1 MIICGTWFDYIKK
14 EPAYNLAR
22 IKIDISS
29 ASDEDWKIDIKKST
43 ASLPSYVREAVERE
57 IDLCTEASA
66 RVYNSRGN
74 YSKSNVSTPNL
85 DYVWE
90 QRKKDGRY
98 SFYINRKH
106 SLLNTIKKQLDE
118 QGKKTLF
125 AYLSLVENFAPFMM
139 SGVTD
144 SLQKGKNNATFDK
157 TSLEYQIQIKELEDM
172 IKIFM
177 SQGFTKDEIQSTLLD
192 MANYRHLRDDII
204 RLVGEAQ

>member
-1 MIICGTWFDYIKK
+1 
-14 EPAYNLAR
+14 
-22 IKIDISS
+22 
-29 ASDEDWKIDIKKST
+29 
-43 ASLPSYVREAVERE
+43 
-57 IDLCTEASA
+57 
-66 RVYNSRGN
+66 
-74 YSKSNVSTPNL
+74 
-85 DYVWE
+85 
-90 QRKKDGRY
+90 
-98 SFYINRKH
+98 
-106 SLLNTIKKQLDE
+106 
-118 QGKKTLF
+118 
-125 AYLSLVENFAPFMM
+125 MM

>member
-1 MIICGTWFDYIKK
+1 
-14 EPAYNLAR
+14 
-22 IKIDISS
+22 
-29 ASDEDWKIDIKKST
+29 
-43 ASLPSYVREAVERE
+43 
-57 IDLCTEASA
+57 
-66 RVYNSRGN
+66 
-74 YSKSNVSTPNL
+74 
-85 DYVWE
+85 
-90 QRKKDGRY
+90 
-98 SFYINRKH
+98 
-106 SLLNTIKKQLDE
+106 
-118 QGKKTLF
+118 
-125 AYLSLVENFAPFMM
+125 M

>member
-1 MIICGTWFDYIKK
+1 M
-14 EPAYNLAR
+14 
-22 IKIDISS
+22 
-29 ASDEDWKIDIKKST
+29 
-43 ASLPSYVREAVERE
+43 
-57 IDLCTEASA
+57 
-66 RVYNSRGN
+66 
-74 YSKSNVSTPNL
+74 
-85 DYVWE
+85 WE

-177 SQGFTKDEIQSTLLD
+177 SQGFTKDEIQSALLD